1 MKENLIKIL
10 LTVLFTVIYF
20 FLQQKLSIIFLLLW
34 IEILV
39 SFGKS
44 IVVALISML
53 IIIMFFFYFGYL
65 SRNFLAKL
73 NKILLGVLM
82 SIILIYFLYNI
93 FYQENQFIPGTE
105 EFNITWV
112 ILHISYIIGLFGD
125 KKIIIK
131 FKKFK

>member
-65 SRNFLAKL
+65 SRNFLVKL

-93 FYQENQFIPGTE
+93 FYQENQFIPGIE
-105 EFNITWV
+105 EFNITYI
-112 ILHISYIIGLFGD
+112 ILHISYTIGLFLD

-131 FKKFK
+131 HKN

>member
-34 IEILV
+34 IGILV

-53 IIIMFFFYFGYL
+53 IIIMFFFYF
-65 SRNFLAKL
+65 
-73 NKILLGVLM
+73 
-82 SIILIYFLYNI
+82 
-93 FYQENQFIPGTE
+93 
-105 EFNITWV
+105 
-112 ILHISYIIGLFGD
+112 
-125 KKIIIK
+125 
-131 FKKFK
+131 

>member
-65 SRNFLAKL
+65 SRNFLVKL

-93 FYQENQFIPGTE
+93 FYQENQFIPVTE
-105 EFNITWV
+105 EFNITCV
-112 ILHISYIIGLFGD
+112 ILHISYTIGLFGD
-125 KKIIIK
+125 KIVKSSEK
-131 FKKFK
+131 N

>member
-34 IEILV
+34 VGILV

-53 IIIMFFFYFGYL
+53 IIIMFF
-65 SRNFLAKL
+65 S
-73 NKILLGVLM
+73 ILDIWVE
-82 SIILIYFLYNI
+82 I
-93 FYQENQFIPGTE
+93 F
-105 EFNITWV
+105 W
-112 ILHISYIIGLFGD
+112 
-125 KKIIIK
+125 
-131 FKKFK
+131 

>member
-34 IEILV
+34 VGILV

-65 SRNFLAKL
+65 SRNFLVKL

-93 FYQENQFIPGTE
+93 FYPPYLT
-105 EFNITWV
+105 
-112 ILHISYIIGLFGD
+112 
-125 KKIIIK
+125 
-131 FKKFK
+131 

>member
-34 IEILV
+34 IGILV

-65 SRNFLAKL
+65 SRNFLVKL
-73 NKILLGVLM
+73 NKILLGVL
-82 SIILIYFLYNI
+82 
-93 FYQENQFIPGTE
+93 GR
-105 EFNITWV
+105 V
-112 ILHISYIIGLFGD
+112 
-125 KKIIIK
+125 
-131 FKKFK
+131 

>member
-34 IEILV
+34 VEILV
-39 SFGKS
+39 SYGKS

-65 SRNFLAKL
+65 SRNFLVKL

-105 EFNITWV
+105 AFNITYI
-112 ILHISYIIGLFGD
+112 ILHISYTIGLFGD
-125 KKIIIK
+125 KIVKPSEK
-131 FKKFK
+131 N

>member
-65 SRNFLAKL
+65 SRNFLVKL

-93 FYQENQFIPGTE
+93 FYQENQCIPGIE
-105 EFNITWV
+105 EFNITYI
-112 ILHISYIIGLFGD
+112 ILHISYTIGLFLD

-131 FKKFK
+131 HKN